1 MNGSGSP
8 VGGIETINISYCITK
23 LDIVFLL
30 CYYFYMS
37 INIKSLENEILEL
50 KNLIK
55 KQNESTFS
63 CVGCA
68 NQHQQILDWLI
79 ELRDYEQ
86 GKIGINKENHLLE
99 GFMTLDEA
107 ISHTADVIEN
117 NTDIEIIEKHKE
129 LYIWLTELNEYRKK
143 HK

>member
-1 MNGSGSP
+1 
-8 VGGIETINISYCITK
+8 
-23 LDIVFLL
+23 
-30 CYYFYMS
+30 MS
-37 INIKSLENEILEL
+37 TNIKSLENEILEL

-63 CVGCA
+63 CVECA

-86 GKIGINKENHLLE
+86 GKIGINKENPLLE

-107 ISHTADVIEN
+107 ISHTSDVINN
-117 NTDIEIIEKHKE
+117 NTDQEIIDKHKE
-129 LYIWLTELNEYRKK
+129 LYIWLTTLKNYRKK
-143 HK
+143 A